1 MKKKFS
7 ALLGLVL
14 CSSMLFSA
22 CGEKAGDSSQGGG
35 NSAPEKFIN
44 LVDSAVTL
52 DCFES
57 YQMDVEMKGISGD
70 VVWSSSDPSVIAVED
85 GVATSTIKE
94 GKATI
99 TATVGGYSDSCEVVV
114 MVKSGNPSVS
124 VKNEITV
131 SEGGVYA
138 MNPTAQYNGMDITE
152 YISFGVNAFDETQT
166 AVTATAENNVITF
179 VGEAEGSAEFSVYTT
194 IFGQLYAEEVSITV
208 KNTDLAYVV
217 GGGNDDGVLL
227 TKGGEVYTSDVAVYY
242 QGTKVDNS
250 ALTWSIVDENIAT
263 IGAGGLL
270 QFKKEG
276 KTYLTTEYEGDS
288 IAVNVTVRKD
298 RASVEV
304 AQETIPYVNCDMQIE
319 WVATVPSL
327 EGIRTVTVNETNVD
341 TITLPDVVE
350 GGSVYAVSVDGVSMD
365 ASCFSYDTGVIS
377 VQTKVFGTDIYGEKT
392 LTVLVEGVDTI
403 YSYTLKAIIVT
414 KRIHTLLD
422 YKNCIVVG
430 WKGDTSLGYFT
441 LGCDMDFD
449 GRAYAVYANDWNYL
463 HGFRGTFDGA
473 GYKIINYAPS
483 QFGLTSQ
490 VGEGAVFKNLVFE
503 NVTYNGDNMGV
514 LTYGAQNVTF
524 ENITISSFAPES
536 TFAARTDTTA
546 DQGGLFVSH
555 QTMSC
560 IYRNITVHAEG
571 FAISSLVGGRKQD
584 EKTANNVYE
593 NVQVYAK
600 SVRYYECCSKT
611 RPDGITLTKVS

>member
-22 CGEKAGDSSQGGG
+22 CGENTGESSQGG
-35 NSAPEKFIN
+35 NNAPEKFVN

-57 YQMDVEMKGISGD
+57 YQLNVEMKGISGD
-70 VVWSSSDPSVIAVED
+70 VVWSSSDPSIIAVED

-99 TATVGGYSDSCEVVV
+99 TATVGEYSDSCEVVV
-114 MVKSGNPSVS
+114 IVKSGNPSVS
-124 VKNEITV
+124 VKNEISV

-152 YISFGVNAFDETQT
+152 YITFGVNAFDETQT

-179 VGEAEGSAEFSVYTT
+179 VGAAEGSAEFFVYAT
-194 IFGQLYAEEVSITV
+194 IFGQLYAEEVSVTV

-217 GGGNDDGVLL
+217 GGDNDDGVLL
-227 TKGGEVYTSDVAVYY
+227 TKGGEVYTSDIAVYY
-242 QGTKVDNS
+242 QGTKVDDS

-263 IGAGGLL
+263 VGAGGLL

-276 KTYLTTEYEGDS
+276 KTYLTTEYKGDS

-304 AQETIPYVNCDMQIE
+304 VQETIPYVNCDMQIE
-319 WVATVPSL
+319 WVSTVVSL
-327 EGIRTVTVNETNVD
+327 EGTRTIAVNETNVD
-341 TITLPDVVE
+341 TIALPDVVE
-350 GGSVYAVSVDGVSMD
+350 GGSVFAVSLDGAALDV
-365 ASCFSYDTGVIS
+365 SCFSYDAGVVSI
-377 VQTKVFGTDIYGEKT
+377 QTKVFGTDIYGEKT
-392 LTVLVEGVDTI
+392 FVIQVEGVDTI
-403 YSYTLKAIIVT
+403 YSYTLKAIVVT
-414 KRIHTLLD
+414 KKMNTLTD

-430 WKGDTSLGYFT
+430 WKGDTSLGYYT
-441 LGCDMDFD
+441 LGANMDF
-449 GRAYAVYANDWNYL
+449 GNRAYSVYANDWNYL

-473 GYKIINYAPS
+473 GYKIINYSPT
-483 QFGLTSQ
+483 QYGLTAQ
-490 VGEGAVFKNLVFE
+490 VGEGAVFKNLIFE
-503 NVTYNGDNMGV
+503 NVIYNGDNTGV
-514 LTYGAQNVTF
+514 FTYGAQNVTF
-524 ENITISSFAPES
+524 ENITIASFAPES
-536 TFAARTDTTA
+536 TFAARSDTTA

-555 QTMSC
+555 QTMGC

-584 EKTANNVYE
+584 DKTSNNVYE

-600 SVRYYECCSKT
+600 SVKYYDCCTKT
-611 RPDGITLTKVS
+611 CPEGITVTKVS

>member
-22 CGEKAGDSSQGGG
+22 CGEKTGDSSQGG
-35 NSAPEKFIN
+35 NSAPEKFVN
-44 LVDSAVTL
+44 LVDSAVTM

-57 YQMDVEMKGISGD
+57 YQLDVEMKGISGD
-70 VVWSSSDPSVIAVED
+70 VVWSSSDPSVIAVQD

-94 GKATI
+94 GKAI
-99 TATVGGYSDSCEVVV
+99 VTATVGEYSDSCEVVV
-114 MVKSGNPSVS
+114 MVKGGSPSVS
-124 VKNEITV
+124 VKNEISV

-138 MNPTAQYNGMDITE
+138 MNPTAQYNGMDITD
-152 YISFGVNAFDETQT
+152 YITFGVNAFDETQT

-179 VGEAEGSAEFSVYTT
+179 VGASEGSAEFSVYAT
-194 IFGQLYAEEVSITV
+194 IFGQLYAEEVSVTV

-242 QGTKVDNS
+242 QGAKVDNS

-304 AQETIPYVNCDMQIE
+304 AQETIPYVNCDTQIE

-327 EGIRTVTVNETNVD
+327 EGTRTVTVNETNVD

-350 GGSVYAVSVDGVSMD
+350 SGSVYAVSVDGVAMD
-365 ASCFSYDTGVIS
+365 ASCFSYNAGVVSI
-377 VQTKVFGTDIYGEKT
+377 QTKIFGTDIFGEKT
-392 LTVLVEGVDTI
+392 LVIEVEGVDTI

-414 KRIHTLLD
+414 KTMYTLTD

-441 LGCDMDFD
+441 LGSDMDFE
-449 GRAYAVYANDWNYL
+449 GRAYSVYANDWNYL

-473 GYKIINYAPS
+473 GYKIVNYTAN
-483 QFGLTSQ
+483 QYGLTAQ
-490 VGEGAVFKNLVFE
+490 VGEGAVFKNLIFE

-524 ENITISSFAPES
+524 ENITIASFAPES
-536 TFAARTDTTA
+536 TFAARVDTGV

-571 FAISSLVGGRKQD
+571 FAVSALVGGRKQD
-584 EKTANNVYE
+584 EDVANNFYE

-600 SVRYYECCSKT
+600 SVKYYECCSKN
-611 RPDGITLTKVS
+611 RPEGITLTKVS